1 MTPKSQL
8 YIKKTTYQ
16 HFLRL
21 ADYHYIKFNPPMFK
35 SIYGIY
41 PRLPWLKNYPSPT
54 AIITYSAPI
63 IRMKARNK
71 VLAGVLQFPQDQKKA
86 LQEINENIVYFSRL
100 IVDPRYRKI
109 GLGSWLLTETMKM
122 QTVPYIETM
131 TPFEETESMLKKA
144 GFIPHHTP
152 NPPYYQRVIAAM
164 AKVGMDLRFTKFPA
178 FAFSRIE
185 HLKGPARTIIIYEL
199 DRFCKHFKVKLTKEH
214 SIERM
219 EYIFHKLSYPN
230 IYWLYRSEKLMIS
243 SRNSQ

>member
-1 MTPKSQL
+1 
-8 YIKKTTYQ
+8 
-16 HFLRL
+16 
-21 ADYHYIKFNPPMFK
+21 MFK

-54 AIITYSAPI
+54 AIITYSGPI
-63 IRMKARNK
+63 IRMKARIRALSK
-71 VLAGVLQFPQDQKKA
+71 ILEFSKDQKKA
-86 LQEINENIVYFSRL
+86 LREVNENIVYFSRL
-100 IVDPRYRKI
+100 IVDPRFRKI
-109 GLGSWLLTETMKM
+109 GLGSWLLTETMKL
-122 QTVPYIETM
+122 QTVPFIETM
-131 TPFEETESMLKKA
+131 TPIEETQPMLERA
-144 GFIPHHTP
+144 GFIAYPTP
-152 NPPYYQRVIAAM
+152 NPPYYRRLIVAMSRV
-164 AKVGMDLRFTKFPA
+164 GLDLRFTKFPA

-230 IYWLYRSEKLMIS
+230 IYWLYRNEKVKNS